1 MRRCLLLAALCL
13 GGCSEPLETSVRCT
27 TNAGCDDG
35 RVCRNQRCVVECY
48 RDEECVGLTDSG
60 LWRCEFNRCV
70 DYPPGGGD
78 GGPMSMPDGGDM
90 AVGGDATT
98 DGATP
103 DMAPPAD
110 ATPDMALPADAAPDM
125 TPAVDAAADML
136 PPDMAPPV
144 DAQPDAAPPVDA
156 ASDMAP
162 PVDAARQDMAPPTA
176 DAAPSDGGAAADA
189 AGP

>member
-13 GGCSEPLETSVRCT
+13 GGCSEPLETTVRCS

-90 AVGGDATT
+90 AVGGDAAA
-98 DGATP
+98 DGATPDMALPVDAAPDMTLPVDAAPDMALPVDAAPDMALPVDAAPDMAPPVDAAP

-110 ATPDMALPADAAPDM
+110 AG
-125 TPAVDAAADML
+125 
-136 PPDMAPPV
+136 
-144 DAQPDAAPPVDA
+144 
-156 ASDMAP
+156 
-162 PVDAARQDMAPPTA
+162 RQDMAPPA
-176 DAAPSDGGAAADA
+176 DAAPADA
-189 AGP
+189 APADAAPADAAL